1 MEPDNNIPLTECKH
15 RGIYKLSSRNL
26 SLGVFN
32 KFSNGFIGIREKL
45 GDLYLFTEYHWDN
58 GPPFGTASPYEFVGT
73 LPDDIEVR
81 ETVEAFD
88 RETRRLVNFD
98 RKPISED
105 DLKPKGWF
113 FIDTGEYSQDIR
125 ACTATYKPLFDYLLE
140 RDDLKMRQ
148 PKTGEEDECLD

>member
-1 MEPDNNIPLTECKH
+1 MEPDNNIPLTECRH
-15 RGIYKLSSRNL
+15 RGIYRLASRNL
-26 SLGVFN
+26 TLGVFN
-32 KFSNGFIGIREKL
+32 KSSNGFIGIREKF

-81 ETVEAFD
+81 ESVDTFD
-88 RETRRLVNFD
+88 SVTRRLVDFD

-113 FIDTGEYSQDIR
+113 FIDTGEYSREIR
-125 ACTATYKPLFDYLLE
+125 PCTKTYKPLFDYLLDC
-140 RDDLKMRQ
+140 DDVKMRR
-148 PKTGEEDECLD
+148 PKYSEEE

>member
-1 MEPDNNIPLTECKH
+1 MMKKDNYIPLSDCTH
-15 RGIYKLSSRNL
+15 RGIYRLGSRNL

-32 KFSNGFIGIREKL
+32 KPSNGFIGIREKF

-58 GPPFGTASPYEFVGT
+58 GPPFGTACPYEFVGT

-81 ETVEAFD
+81 ETVDTFD
-88 RETRRLVNFD
+88 SVTRRLVDFD

-113 FIDTGEYSQDIR
+113 FIDTGEYSREIR
-125 ACTATYKPLFDYLLE
+125 PCTATYKPLFDHLMNIQGVE
-140 RDDLKMRQ
+140 H
-148 PKTGEEDECLD
+148 PNTSPEEECLD